1 MVAINVLPRQFSLED
16 WKDFWW
22 SVDGGDDMVVA
33 EDIDM
38 RAVSALKVRG
48 LGTTIIINRNG
59 QVVYRDSGAT
69 PYKTLRSEVD
79 KAR

>member
-1 MVAINVLPRQFSLED
+1 MLPRQFGLED

-22 SVDGGDDMVVA
+22 SVGGGDDVTIA

-38 RAVSALKVRG
+38 RVVSALKVRG

-69 PYKTLRSEVD
+69 PYATLRSEMD